1 MHKPAVITSL
11 LSLGLTA
18 TPALANITPPPAP
31 APVGNL
37 FIPTEAVA
45 GFSITSLGEFIGAIM
60 QLLFI
65 LAGVLVFVYLV
76 WGGIQW
82 LTSGGDSG
90 STQAARDRITAAL
103 VGLAIISISYALV
116 ILIQAFF
123 GITIIGDNL
132 VLPQPWS

>member
-1 MHKPAVITSL
+1 MRKLISL
-11 LSLGLTA
+11 LPATVVALIPSTVSAAAPDAGLR
-18 TPALANITPPPAP
+18 
-31 APVGNL
+31 
-37 FIPTEAVA
+37 IPTESVQ
-45 GFSITSLGEFIGAIM
+45 GFSITSLGKFVGALT

-82 LTSGGDSG
+82 LTSGGDSS
-90 STQAARDRITAAL
+90 STQQARDRITAAL
-103 VGLAIISISYALV
+103 IGLAIIAIAYAITL
-116 ILIQAFF
+116 IIQAFF